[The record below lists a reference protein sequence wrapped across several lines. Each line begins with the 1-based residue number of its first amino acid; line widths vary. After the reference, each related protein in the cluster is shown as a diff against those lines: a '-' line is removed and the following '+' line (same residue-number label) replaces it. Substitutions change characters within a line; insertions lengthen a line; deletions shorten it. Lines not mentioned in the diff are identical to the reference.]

1 MSFLNK
7 ILFRGKLNP
16 NRRLSTVILAWM
28 IVVSIVPISFMGYLW
43 ISDLLQE
50 FNSSALKIH
59 TEYYNNQKLLIK
71 NSVDEAIFD
80 MDFAQN
86 IILSDSSKSSLAP
99 RLAMVNKLKK
109 EILIRLS
116 KMRFGKEGY
125 MFVNTMDNQALIY
138 DAKIQEKP
146 IAILKSGK
154 PDWIKL
160 YLRMKDSVS
169 DGNGHYLEYPF
180 KMHSNNTNGYK
191 ISFVRIYK
199 PWGWIIGSGVYY
211 DELNKTANIERTKLR
226 DRIENDIFR
235 LVIISLFAIFFM
247 LFIINKLIK
256 RSVSQNIIAFKK
268 VFSKSADDFT
278 LVNTEKINYEEFREL
293 ASSANKM
300 IKERNHFF
308 DALSQE
314 QILLR
319 SLIDA
324 VPNLIFY
331 KNRDSVYIGCNHAFA
346 DYMGHKGSEIIG
358 HTDID
363 LLGEERA
370 GAYHESDRKLLETK
384 KLIINEEL
392 ITYPDG
398 RQLRYETIKTTFNDV
413 NGNVQGIIGISF
425 DITARYAME
434 EQLKIAKEKAEES
447 NRLKT
452 AFLANM
458 SHEIR
463 TPLNAIIG
471 FSNLLVYDDLE
482 TEDKEV
488 YSRLITQSG
497 DSLANLINDI
507 VDMAKIESG
516 QVDVEKNVF
525 KVNEL
530 MSDLLVIYRE
540 RIIQMESTVSVI
552 YDPDPLFLELDL
564 NSDRFRIDQVLV
576 NLINNALKF
585 SEQGEITFGYRVKDD
600 YCYFFVK
607 DQGIG
612 ILEENLKKIFE
623 VFTQV
628 DGTYSRQY
636 GGVGLGLSISKRLIT
651 LMDGEIWVESQHGVG
666 STFTFSI
673 PLK

>member
-1 MSFLNK
+1 
-7 ILFRGKLNP
+7 
-16 NRRLSTVILAWM
+16 
-28 IVVSIVPISFMGYLW
+28 MGYLW
-43 ISDLLQE
+43 ISDLLQQ
-50 FNSSALKIH
+50 FNSDALKIQ
-59 TEYYNNQKLLIK
+59 TEYYNSQKLLIK

-146 IAILKSGK
+146 RAILKSGK

-211 DELNKTANIERTKLR
+211 DELNKTANIERNKLR

-346 DYMGHKGSEIIG
+346 DYMGHKESEIIG

-516 QVDVEKNVF
+516 QVDVEKNEF

-540 RIIQMESTVSVI
+540 RIIQMESAVSVI

-651 LMDGEIWVESQHGVG
+651 LMNGEIWVESQHGVG